1 MKWLTE
7 KRLYEIHETNK
18 KNDEIYTM
26 YATGS
31 EIRDYCKKK
40 NELNAYVD
48 GLGGDKGYSCWAVEI
63 LR

>member
-7 KRLYEIHETNK
+7 KRLYEIHETSK
-18 KNDEIYTM
+18 KTDEVYTM
-26 YATGS
+26 YGTGE

-40 NELNAYVD
+40 NESNGYID
-48 GLGGDKGYSCWAVEI
+48 GLGGDKNYSCWAMEI